1 MTNAALRSRLPSSGQ
16 VTARA
21 GQAVA
26 VGATLVVLGESVRFG
41 ALSAAGFLGLRL
53 AGDAAEAIV
62 GDYAD
67 NALLG
72 LLFLAGSG
80 YLLAVGTIHPVA
92 VAGALGGG
100 WLLLDGVQHLRH
112 GVARDDPK
120 PDPPLG
126 GSLVAGILGALLGRL
141 LEPVRL

>member
-26 VGATLVVLGESVRFG
+26 VAATLVVLGESVRFG
-41 ALSAAGFLGLRL
+41 ALSALTFLAMGL
-53 AGDAAEAIV
+53 AGDAAEALV

-72 LLFLAGSG
+72 LLVLAGAG
-80 YLLAVGTIHPVA
+80 YLLATGTIHPIA
-92 VAGALGGG
+92 VASALGGG

-112 GVARDDPK
+112 GVGRADPK
-120 PDPPLG
+120 PEPPLG
-126 GSLVAGILGALLGRL
+126 GSLLAGVAGALLGRL
-141 LEPVRL
+141 LEPIRL